1 MCTPPCSLHPRS
13 SSPLKQ
19 STSPAKHTLPG
30 YRRVFAL
37 KTVAFLHLQ
46 EPTSPYIVPSVLA
59 TVSTKRIN
67 QAYAED
73 FKP

>member
-1 MCTPPCSLHPRS
+1 MYTAMLS
-13 SSPLKQ
+13 SSSLEQPGEAVH
-19 STSPAKHTLPG
+19 TSAKHTLPG

-46 EPTSPYIVPSVLA
+46 EPTSPCIVPSVLA